1 MEIKRLNNKNE
12 ALICQIEKL
21 EKECFPHP
29 YTLSQITVDVENENA
44 GIFVAVADGT
54 LLGYV
59 GLHFV
64 LDEGYM
70 DNLAV
75 FSASRKNGVA
85 TALLSA
91 LDDFAKEKKLSFIT
105 LEVRKS
111 NLKAIKLYEKCGYK
125 NVGTRKNFYRTPTE
139 DAILMT
145 KYY

>member
-1 MEIKRLNNKNE
+1 MKVLRLKDKNE
-12 ALICQIEKL
+12 NLISQIEKL

-29 YTLSQITVDVENENA
+29 YTKEQIVGDTENENA
-44 GIFVAVADGT
+44 AIFVAAENET
-54 LLGYV
+54 LLGYI

-75 FSASRKNGVA
+75 FTAFRNKGVA
-85 TALLSA
+85 SALLLS
-91 LDDFAKEKKLSFIT
+91 LDEFAMEKELSFIT
-105 LEVRKS
+105 LEVRDS
-111 NLKAIKLYEKCGYK
+111 NTPARKLYEKLGYK
-125 NVGTRKNFYRTPTE
+125 EVGRRRNFYRTPTE